1 MTPTYTES
9 TQSFFGWR
17 MVAVAFLVDFIAVGF
32 FFYSYG
38 VFFKAIAAEFGGS
51 RFGVAIGIT
60 LTQAVG
66 AILAPF
72 IGRALDRYP
81 LKRIMA
87 AGAVSMGLGFS
98 LLSLAETAMHF
109 YLILSI
115 FIGFGAGAMGQLATS
130 KLVSNWFVLK
140 RGMALGI
147 AATGISVS
155 GVVMPTI
162 SAYLV
167 TDFGWR
173 QGFLVYGLITLIL
186 FDIGIVVKLVS
197 EAIDAGEHPY
207 MEAGMAAG
215 GTQVQI
221 NRGVVLA
228 QSWPF
233 FTNQWLYVLELNVRI
248 SAILG
253 VVGAGGIG
261 RLISE
266 RRAFFAYDDV
276 GAIVLEILVVVI
288 VIELFSNFLRRR
300 LT

>member
-1 MTPTYTES
+1 MTDTAPTVWELPPKPTNRARIALIIGAIATFTTLTCLPAIGGVELDFAS
-9 TQSFFGWR
+9 LVDNWRNGARLGREFLQPDLSFLPRTYGPMLETLQMAVVGAGVAAVLSVPLTLWAARQTNPRLATRQPVRFTINVVR
-17 MVAVAFLVDFIAVGF
+17 AVPDLVYATVLVAVIGVG
-32 FFYSYG
+32 
-38 VFFKAIAAEFGGS
+38 
-51 RFGVAIGIT
+51 
-60 LTQAVG
+60 
-66 AILAPF
+66 
-72 IGRALDRYP
+72 P
-81 LKRIMA
+81 L
-87 AGAVSMGLGFS
+87 
-98 LLSLAETAMHF
+98 
-109 YLILSI
+109 
-115 FIGFGAGAMGQLATS
+115 
-130 KLVSNWFVLK
+130 
-140 RGMALGI
+140 
-147 AATGISVS
+147 
-155 GVVMPTI
+155 P
-162 SAYLV
+162 
-167 TDFGWR
+167 
-173 QGFLVYGLITLIL
+173 GLITLIL

-215 GTQVQI
+215 GTQAQV

-288 VIELFSNFLRRR
+288 VIELFSNLVRRR